1 MADGRRNNII
11 MSTNVEKLQEH
22 NNLNASD
29 PYRRTEQTYPR
40 LNDDIIDR
48 IRKYGTEEEY
58 QAGHVLFE
66 RGESEVDFF
75 VVLTG
80 SIEIYEHRND
90 GTHVITSHCEKQ
102 FTGELDLFNSRQI
115 LVGGRIGKAGRVIR
129 VNRVDFKRM
138 LASEADISE
147 IITRAFILR
156 RVGLVSHKQGSVTLL
171 RNAENSD
178 AMRIERFIKRNG
190 YPVEIVDCSSDE
202 CQTYYKKYDLKEEN
216 LPAVIIHLGE
226 RVISNP
232 SNFQLAEC
240 LGLVEPIDSDHLY
253 DIAIV
258 GAGPAGLSAAVYAA
272 SEGLD
277 TIVLEN
283 EAAGG
288 QASTSS
294 KIENYLGFPTGISGQ
309 ALAGRAQVQAMKFG
323 AKIALPHKISD
334 LVCTDKGYGLHLC
347 NGCTI
352 RAKAVVAATGASY
365 RTLNLPNSRDYDN
378 LGVYYGA
385 TGMEAAICAGQEVI
399 VVGGGNSAGQ
409 AAVYLSQHAKHVY
422 MLIRGE
428 SLASS
433 MSSYLIER
441 IHNSKHIT
449 LLNHTEITKLE
460 GEKHLQ
466 HVTWTNNVSGK
477 KEKKDIR
484 HVFLMIGAAPNS
496 GWIAEQVMCDEKGF
510 ILTGESIAE
519 HGQCFNGRAPMALE
533 TNRAG
538 IFAAGDIRSG
548 STKRVAFAVGD
559 GSLSISQVHQYLAE
573 FNERHAQK
581 EAAA

>member
-1 MADGRRNNII
+1 MN
-11 MSTNVEKLQEH
+11 TNVEHLQQEQ
-22 NNLNASD
+22 LSASD
-29 PYRRTEQTYPR
+29 PYRRTEQTYPH
-40 LNDDIIDR
+40 LDDAMIDR
-48 IRKYGTEEEY
+48 IRAYGTECNY
-58 QAGHVLFE
+58 SKGDILFE
-66 RGESEVDFF
+66 RGECEVDFF
-75 VVLTG
+75 VVLDG
-80 SIEIYEHRND
+80 SIEIYEHQSG
-90 GTHVITSHCEKQ
+90 GTRVITSHCEKQ
-102 FTGELDLFNSRQI
+102 FTGELDLFNARQI
-115 LVGGRIGKAGRVIR
+115 LVGGRMGKDGRVIR
-129 VNRVDFKRM
+129 VNRAAFKRM

-156 RVGLVSHKQGSVTLL
+156 RVGLISHKQGSVTLL
-171 RNAENSD
+171 RNSENSD
-178 AMRIERFIKRNG
+178 AIRIERFIKRNG
-190 YPVEIVDCSSDE
+190 YPVEVVDCSSEE
-202 CQTYYKKYDLKEEN
+202 CQDYYEKYDLDESA

-226 RVISNP
+226 RVVSNP
-232 SNFQLAEC
+232 TNFQLAEC

-253 DIAIV
+253 DVAIV

-323 AKIALPHKISD
+323 AKIALPHKIKE
-334 LVCTDKGYGLHLC
+334 LTCTGAGYALHLC
-347 NGCTI
+347 NGSTI

-365 RTLNLPNSRDYDN
+365 RTLNLPNAREYDN
-378 LGVYYGA
+378 IGVYYGA
-385 TGMEAAICAGQEVI
+385 TGMEAGLCAGQEVI

-441 IHNSKHIT
+441 IENSKHIT

-460 GEKHLQ
+460 GDHHLS
-466 HVTWTNNVSGK
+466 HVTWTNNQTKQS
-477 KEKKDIR
+477 ERKDIR
-484 HVFLMIGAAPNS
+484 HVFLMIGATPNS
-496 GWIAEQVMCDEKGF
+496 DWIAHQVMCDEKGF
-510 ILTGESIAE
+510 ILTGEGVTK
-519 HGQCFNGRAPMALE
+519 HGECFDGRAPMALE
-533 TNRAG
+533 TSKAG

-559 GSLSISQVHQYLAE
+559 GSLSITQVHQYLAD
-573 FNERHAQK
+573 FNLRQNAK
-581 EAAA
+581 EAA